1 MNQWTFSDFQNR
13 ANGQDCVRFDLFV
26 VHKGPVVGTK
36 IWTLAGFVCDI
47 PHVGD
52 YFRYDLGA
60 ESFLIVRSETD
71 RIQAFYN
78 VCPHR
83 GNQIVTSDFGTVRDV
98 FTCAFHGWSFGIN
111 GDLQSISDEET
122 YRPEVIAHRPGQIG
136 RPTVRTQV
144 T

>member
-1 MNQWTFSDFQNR
+1 MNSR
-13 ANGQDCVRFDLFV
+13 PFDWLTGIV
-26 VHKGPVVGTK
+26 LDPDASPDAPSAKATYRDYGTAPIRTRDYGSNEAAALEWEKLWTK

-83 GNQIVTSDFGTVRDV
+83 GNKIVTRSEERRVGKEGVR
-98 FTCAFHGWSFGIN
+98 
-111 GDLQSISDEET
+111 
-122 YRPEVIAHRPGQIG
+122 
-136 RPTVRTQV
+136 
-144 T
+144 